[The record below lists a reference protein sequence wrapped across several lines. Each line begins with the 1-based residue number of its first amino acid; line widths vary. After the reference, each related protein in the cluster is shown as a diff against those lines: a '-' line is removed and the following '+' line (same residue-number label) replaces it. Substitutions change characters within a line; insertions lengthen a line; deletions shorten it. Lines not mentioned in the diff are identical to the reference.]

1 MANYK
6 SSYTGAEIDAG
17 IAKANTALQEHQDI
31 SGKVDKVEGKG
42 LSTNDYTTA
51 EKEKL
56 AGIDMSTKQDVI
68 DSSHKLSADLVE
80 DGSTNKVVTS
90 TEKSTWSG
98 KQDALV
104 SGTNIKTI
112 NNESILGSGNITI
125 QGGGGSST
133 DVQINGTSITSSG
146 TANIITEGTYNA
158 SPNSF
163 YTKIRQ
169 TSKYFST
176 NKIATISD
184 LPDITGKQDTLVSG
198 TNIKTLNETSL
209 LGSGDISIPAI
220 SGTIV
225 YLLMDVLKN
234 AVYKNDQTTNLD
246 ALEDELYD
254 ILPTVYYSVTNTLT
268 NVTNDNPATQAEMGS
283 SYTATL
289 SLPDQSY
296 ALSSITITMGGLDVT
311 NDVYDR
317 ENMEIT
323 IPNVIGNIVIT
334 AVAGNLSL
342 DSLAYGDLTYRDIFI
357 TGNQLQAYDF
367 ENGKPS
373 SAVVNA
379 GSPEISDEAYCSPGH
394 SAKFYGT
401 SSCQYNDTKT
411 ITIAA
416 GHTGFGAF
424 KLKCDRY
431 VKGYIGVS
439 LSTFMPVDLTG
450 TTNGWETKYKYRT
463 VTNQNTQQL
472 GFWGTYTQANADCYI
487 DDMVFIDIDDV
498 CGEVIPE
505 QTMVRLYN
513 EYVAIRESEV

>member
-1 MANYK
+1 MITLDHVTKSYK
-6 SSYTGAEIDAG
+6 EGTYALNDVNIEI
-17 IAKANTALQEHQDI
+17 
-31 SGKVDKVEGKG
+31 
-42 LSTNDYTTA
+42 
-51 EKEKL
+51 
-56 AGIDMSTKQDVI
+56 
-68 DSSHKLSADLVE
+68 E
-80 DGSTNKVVTS
+80 DGRGIVSIEKTS
-90 TEKSTWSG
+90 TEGLTDTYTITYTDETTSTFTVRNGANGQDGTNGQDGKDGADGKDGKDGADGKDGRGIVSILKTGTSG
-98 KQDALV
+98 LV
-104 SGTNIKTI
+104 DTYTITYTDNTTSTFTVTNGSGGSGTSDYTDLTNKPSI
-112 NNESILGSGNITI
+112 NSVELSGNK
-125 QGGGGSST
+125 
-133 DVQINGTSITSSG
+133 TS
-146 TANIITEGTYNA
+146 ANLG
-158 SPNSF
+158 
-163 YTKIRQ
+163 
-169 TSKYFST
+169 
-176 NKIATISD
+176 
-184 LPDITGKQDTLVSG
+184 LQDTLVSG
-198 TNIKTLNETSL
+198 TNIKTVNESSL
-209 LGSGDISIPAI
+209 LGNGDITIPALT
-220 SGTIV
+220 GTAV
-225 YLLMDVLKN
+225 YLLMEVLKN
-234 AVYKNDQTTNLD
+234 SVYKNDQTGNLS
-246 ALEDELYD
+246 ALENELYD

-268 NVTNDNPATQAEMGS
+268 NVTNDNPATQAEMGD

-323 IPNVIGNIVIT
+323 IPNVIGDIVIT

-379 GSPEISDEAYCSPGH
+379 GSPVISDEAYCSPGH
-394 SAKFYGT
+394 SAKFFGT
-401 SSCQYNDTKT
+401 SSCQYNDAKT
-411 ITIAA
+411 TTIAA

-439 LSTFMPVDLTG
+439 LSNLMPVDLTG
-450 TTNGWETKYKYRT
+450 TTNGWETKYKYKT

-487 DDMVFIDIDDV
+487 DDMVFIDIDTV
-498 CGEVIPE
+498 FGEVVPE
-505 QTMVRLYN
+505 ATMVKLYN